1 MQHGPIML
9 TTMAS
14 LITNIILGDDYP
26 LAYCAGRYPS
36 NFPTVPILNLTF
48 PTFLGWIC
56 RKENAI

>member
-56 RKENAI
+56 